1 MAAPSGVTWDL
12 LPHTAAKHAILHQYL
27 GAWFPILGIGTA
39 RELYYFDGFAGPGEY
54 TKGEVGS
61 PLIALDAASQ
71 VASKLPSAVHFVFSE
86 LEAPR
91 AQHLSQLLSARRYPP
106 HFQID
111 VRSAVP
117 FEEVMTEYLGKLEL
131 LPAPPSMFV
140 FIDPFGWK
148 GFPMEIVRRILRLP
162 RAEVFVNFMYE
173 EINRFISVNRQS
185 ANFDALFGCHDW
197 VEVID
202 EPHQRMRN
210 EKLWS
215 LYDRQLRSFAGAK
228 YVRSFEMRNDNNAVD
243 YYLFYGTGHLLGL
256 DKMKEAMWKVDP
268 SGRFQFSDATDPA
281 QMTLF
286 GSEPD
291 LPTLKRLLA
300 DRFRASRPR
309 YSTVS
314 EFVVAETPFIE
325 SHCKRVLREME
336 STEYPSLQVF
346 GSRPGRRKGDFSDAD
361 ALLEFIDAPS
371 QLPMTI

>member
-1 MAAPSGVTWDL
+1 MAAPSGVIWDL
-12 LPHTAAKHAILHQYL
+12 LPHTATKHEILRLYL

-54 TKGEVGS
+54 IGGELGS
-61 PLIALDAASQ
+61 PLIALDAAVQ
-71 VASKLPSAVHFVFSE
+71 VASRLPSTVHFAFSE
-86 LEAPR
+86 LDPAR
-91 AQHLSQLLSARRYPP
+91 AQHLDQLLSARRYPS
-106 HFQID
+106 HFHID
-111 VRSAVP
+111 VRSASP
-117 FEEVMTEYLGKLEL
+117 FEEVMTEYLEKLEPL
-131 LPAPPSMFV
+131 VASPPMFV

-148 GFPMEIVRRILRLP
+148 GFPMEIVRRILQLP
-162 RAEVFVNFMYE
+162 RTEVFVNFMYE

-202 EPHQRMRN
+202 EPDQRMRN

-268 SGRFQFSDATDPA
+268 SGRFQFSDATNPA

-286 GSEPD
+286 GREPD
-291 LPTLKRLLA
+291 LPSLKRLLA

-309 YSTVS
+309 YSAVS

-336 STEYPSLQVF
+336 STEYPSLRVF
-346 GSRPGRRKGDFSDAD
+346 GSRPGRRRGDFADAD